1 MHNLLP
7 RLLALIFA
15 LSTAATPATAEVS
28 LYNPAHRTADEL
40 APLLGPAMGHDGFA
54 VVDRHSGQIVIHG
67 PKANIKRALELLQ
80 DLDLPQLSYNV
91 EFRVVSETERK
102 SQGIEISGTLPLAEL
117 GLSAQIGAGS
127 RSHKRGRG
135 GLEIRAGSGTSSQTG
150 SFRASLLVQDGT
162 PSQIWTGKLI
172 AIRSGGWI
180 HEADERSGMRVET
193 RTLRDGRVHLSL
205 HPLRARGNR
214 AEPLSAVTK
223 LALETG
229 AWVALGEVGS
239 MRSSRSADLLG
250 VASSE
255 ESNAQRLLVRASPL
269 SLPASAPRPSAAE

>member
-1 MHNLLP
+1 MDNLL
-7 RLLALIFA
+7 RGLLILIFA
-15 LSTAATPATAEVS
+15 LSSAATPAAAEVS

-67 PKANIKRALELLQ
+67 PKASIKRAMELLQ

-91 EFRVVSETERK
+91 EFQVVSETERK

-117 GLSAQIGAGS
+117 GLTAQIGEGS
-127 RSHKRGRG
+127 GRG
-135 GLEIRAGSGTSSQTG
+135 GLEIRAGSGTSGGRG

-162 PSQIWTGKLI
+162 PSQIWTGNLI

-180 HEADERSGMRVET
+180 HEADQRSGMRVET

-239 MRSSRSADLLG
+239 MRSRRSAELSG
-250 VASSE
+250 AVSSE
-255 ESNAQRLLVRASPL
+255 ESNSQRLLVRASPL
-269 SLPASAPRPSAAE
+269 SLPASAPRP